1 MKPSKH
7 IDRMFQESFK
17 DFQESPSPK
26 VWKGI
31 EKKLAEKKR
40 KNKIIPF
47 WWKAVSIAAMLALF
61 FSIGFFYQNKINT
74 QKSISTTTS
83 LENPNTG
90 ETDLLETLTK
100 QQYGF
105 SSVNYQLLKFEN
117 NLESLF
123 TFQLII
129 ETEETEET
137 LREVKQNRS
146 GSTRLAQS
154 PVNASSSI
162 SFASLV
168 SNSIST
174 FEVSKTI
181 ASETSNSEVVKKKSI
196 FDVIEEENNN
206 IVTVE
211 TKLPHQWEIQP
222 NVAPVFMNS
231 FNGGNAINEELQ
243 GKTSS
248 NANVSYGVNVA
259 YAINKKVKI
268 RTGVNQVA
276 MGYNTQDV
284 ILSTTSSSFRDQG
297 FQSDNFASKT
307 SIGNVSLI
315 NANSIASPRNQA
327 FSESPL
333 SSSEFSSSGR
343 LSHELGFLEV
353 PLEIEYAL
361 LDSKLGIHILGGGST
376 FLLNNNEIFFEEGG
390 TSSNIGEAD
399 NVNDFS
405 FSANFGIGFDYSIS
419 NKLSLNLEPKMI
431 YQINTFQSNTTDF
444 QPYFFGVYSGIKLKF

>member
-40 KNKIIPF
+40 RNKIIPF
-47 WWKAVSIAAMLALF
+47 WWRVASIAAMLALF

-74 QKSISTTTS
+74 QKSISTTRS
-83 LENPNTG
+83 LENPKIG
-90 ETDLLETLTK
+90 EAGLLETVTK

-105 SSVNYQLLKFEN
+105 SSVNYQLSKFEN

-129 ETEETEET
+129 EPEETV
-137 LREVKQNRS
+137 REVKQNRS

-154 PVNASSSI
+154 PVNADSM

-181 ASETSNSEVVKKKSI
+181 ASETLKSEVGKKKSI
-196 FDVIEEENNN
+196 FDVIEEENKN
-206 IVTVE
+206 IVIEE

-259 YAINKKVKI
+259 YAINRKVKI
-268 RTGVNQVA
+268 RAGVNQVA

-284 ILSTTSSSFRDQG
+284 ILSTSSFRDQG
-297 FQSDNFASKT
+297 FQSDNLASKT

-315 NANSIASPRNQA
+315 NANSKTTPRNQA
-327 FSESPL
+327 SSYSPI
-333 SSSEFSSSGR
+333 SSFKFSSSGR

-361 LDSKLGIHILGGGST
+361 LESKLGIHILGGGST

-419 NKLSLNLEPKMI
+419 NKLSLNLEPKLM

>member
-40 KNKIIPF
+40 RNKIIPF
-47 WWKAVSIAAMLALF
+47 WWRVASIAAMLALF

-74 QKSISTTTS
+74 QKSISTTRS
-83 LENPNTG
+83 LENPKIG
-90 ETDLLETLTK
+90 EAGLLETVTK

-105 SSVNYQLLKFEN
+105 SSVNYQLSKFEN

-129 ETEETEET
+129 EPEETV
-137 LREVKQNRS
+137 REVKQNRS

-154 PVNASSSI
+154 PVNADSM

-181 ASETSNSEVVKKKSI
+181 ASETLKSEVGKKKSI
-196 FDVIEEENNN
+196 FDVIEEENKN
-206 IVTVE
+206 IVIEE

-259 YAINKKVKI
+259 YAINRKVKI
-268 RTGVNQVA
+268 RAGVNQVA

-284 ILSTTSSSFRDQG
+284 ILSTSSFRDQG
-297 FQSDNFASKT
+297 FQSDNLASKT

-315 NANSIASPRNQA
+315 NANSKTTLRNQA
-327 FSESPL
+327 STYSPI
-333 SSSEFSSSGR
+333 SSFKFSSTGR

-361 LDSKLGIHILGGGST
+361 LESKLGIHILGGGST

-419 NKLSLNLEPKMI
+419 NKLSLNLEPKLM

>member
-1 MKPSKH
+1 MEPSKH

-17 DFQESPSPK
+17 NFQESPSPK
-26 VWKGI
+26 VWKDI

-40 KNKIIPF
+40 RKKIIPF
-47 WWKAVSIAAMLALF
+47 WWRAASIAAMLVLF
-61 FSIGFFYQNKINT
+61 FSIGLFYQNEINT
-74 QKSISTTTS
+74 QKSISATRS
-83 LENPNTG
+83 LENSKMG
-90 ETDLLETLTK
+90 EAGLLETLTK

-105 SSVNYQLLKFEN
+105 SSVNYQLSKFEN

-123 TFQLII
+123 TFQII
-129 ETEETEET
+129 SETEETV
-137 LREVKQNRS
+137 REVAQIKS

-154 PVNASSSI
+154 PINVDNM
-162 SFASLV
+162 SFPSLL

-181 ASETSNSEVVKKKSI
+181 ASETLKSEVGKKKSI
-196 FDVIEEENNN
+196 FDVIEEENKD
-206 IVTVE
+206 IVLEE
-211 TKLPHQWEIQP
+211 TKLPHQWEVQP

-259 YAINKKVKI
+259 YAINRRVKI

-297 FQSDNFASKT
+297 FKSDNLASKT

-315 NANSIASPRNQA
+315 NANSRTTPQNQA
-327 FSESPL
+327 FSNSTISPF
-333 SSSEFSSSGR
+333 EFSSTGS

-399 NVNDFS
+399 NLNDFS

-419 NKLSLNLEPKMI
+419 KKLSLNLEPKLM

>member
-7 IDRMFQESFK
+7 IDRLFQESFK

-31 EKKLAEKKR
+31 EKKLSEKKR
-40 KNKIIPF
+40 RNKIIPF
-47 WWKAVSIAAMLALF
+47 WWRAASIAAMLTLF
-61 FSIGFFYQNKINT
+61 FSIGFFYQNKINK
-74 QKSISTTTS
+74 QKPILTTRS
-83 LENPNTG
+83 FENLKIGGTA
-90 ETDLLETLTK
+90 LLETLTK
-100 QQYGF
+100 QKYGF
-105 SSVNYQLLKFEN
+105 SSVNNRLTKYEN

-123 TFQLII
+123 TFQPII
-129 ETEETEET
+129 EIEETV
-137 LREVKQNRS
+137 RKVKQNRLS
-146 GSTRLAQS
+146 SSRLAQTS
-154 PVNASSSI
+154 VNPDSMP
-162 SFASLV
+162 FTSLV

-174 FEVSKTI
+174 FVVSKTI
-181 ASETSNSEVVKKKSI
+181 ASETLKSENRKKKSL
-196 FDVIEEENNN
+196 FDVIEEQNKN
-206 IVTVE
+206 IVLEE

-222 NVAPVFMNS
+222 NIAPVFMNS

-248 NANVSYGVNVA
+248 NANVSYGINVA
-259 YAINKKVKI
+259 YAINKRVKI
-268 RTGVNQVA
+268 RAGVNQVA
-276 MGYNTQDV
+276 MGYNTEDV
-284 ILSTTSSSFRDQG
+284 ILSTTSSSFRSQG
-297 FQSDNFASKT
+297 FQSDNFATKT
-307 SIGNVSLI
+307 LAGNVSLI
-315 NANSIASPRNQA
+315 NASSRTSISNQA
-327 FSESPL
+327 SSNFQI
-333 SSSEFSSSGR
+333 SSSGFSSTGR

-376 FLLNNNEIFFEEGG
+376 FMLNNNEIFFEEGG

-399 NVNDFS
+399 NLNNFS

-419 NKLSLNLEPKMI
+419 KKISFNLEPKLM

>member
-47 WWKAVSIAAMLALF
+47 WWRAASIAAMLVLF

-74 QKSISTTTS
+74 QKSISATRS
-83 LENPNTG
+83 LENPKVG
-90 ETDLLETLTK
+90 EAGLLETLTK

-105 SSVNYQLLKFEN
+105 SSVNYQLSKFEN

-123 TFQLII
+123 TFQII
-129 ETEETEET
+129 TETEETI
-137 LREVKQNRS
+137 REVKQNRP
-146 GSTRLAQS
+146 GSSRLDQF
-154 PVNASSSI
+154 PVSAGSM
-162 SFASLV
+162 SFASL
-168 SNSIST
+168 SYNSIST

-181 ASETSNSEVVKKKSI
+181 ASETLKSEIGKKKSI
-196 FDVIEEENNN
+196 FDVIEEENKN
-206 IVTVE
+206 IVIEE

-259 YAINKKVKI
+259 YAINRKVKI

-307 SIGNVSLI
+307 SIGDVSLI
-315 NANSIASPRNQA
+315 NANSTATPRNRA
-327 FSESPL
+327 FSNSPI
-333 SSSEFSSSGR
+333 SSSEFSSTGR

-353 PLEIEYAL
+353 PLEIEYIL

-419 NKLSLNLEPKMI
+419 KKLSLNLEPKLM